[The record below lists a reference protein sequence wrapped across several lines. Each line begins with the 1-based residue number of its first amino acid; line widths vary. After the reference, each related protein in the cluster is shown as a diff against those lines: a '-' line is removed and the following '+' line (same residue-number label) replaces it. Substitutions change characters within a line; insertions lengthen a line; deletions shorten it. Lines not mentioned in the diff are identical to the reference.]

1 MRYYLLLLV
10 SLVLGALLLPI
21 FFIYSLLRNR
31 FDEKK
36 QFNVLY
42 HIAVNIDIL
51 GNINGD
57 LIRDIIILDQSKK
70 NIFNEQFVTISASI
84 GHLIATDNINN
95 FGLWFSNLLDKS
107 FKEKNHC
114 LNAFNQLNLQTLKQ
128 IK

>member
-36 QFNVLY
+36 QFNILY
-42 HIAVNIDIL
+42 HIAVNIDIM

-57 LIRDIIILDQSKK
+57 LIRDLIILDKSR
-70 NIFNEQFVTISASI
+70 NNLFNQQFVTISASI
-84 GHLIATDNINN
+84 GHLIETDNINN
-95 FGLWFSNLLDKS
+95 FGLWFSNLLDKA

-114 LNAFNQLNLQTLKQ
+114 LNAFNQLNLQILKQ

>member
-1 MRYYLLLLV
+1 MRYYLLVLI

-57 LIRDIIILDQSKK
+57 MIRDIIILDQSKK

-84 GHLIATDNINN
+84 GHLIATDNINKR
-95 FGLWFSNLLDKS
+95 GLWFSNLLDKA

-114 LNAFNQLNLQTLKQ
+114 LNAFNQLNLDSQKTN
-128 IK
+128 